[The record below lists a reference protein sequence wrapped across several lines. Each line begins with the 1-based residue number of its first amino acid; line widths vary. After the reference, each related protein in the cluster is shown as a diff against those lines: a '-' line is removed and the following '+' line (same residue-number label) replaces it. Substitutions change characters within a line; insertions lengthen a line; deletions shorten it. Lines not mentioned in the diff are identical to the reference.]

1 MDANNKIHFLRW
13 STRSL
18 LTLMEVALIGYVV
31 FLIFGGGTLAED
43 MQNALSVVL
52 GGLILNFG
60 KSSSY
65 WFSNESETNN
75 ITNNN
80 NNNGNNTT

>member
-1 MDANNKIHFLRW
+1 MDENSRIFILRW

-18 LTLMEVALIGYVV
+18 LTLMEIGLIGYVV
-31 FLIFGGGTLAED
+31 YLIFGGGELAKD

-75 ITNNN
+75 GN